1 MPRNDS
7 LFYFFSE
14 KMRLVLMAAVALR
27 IGCDGSSGNTVGMGS
42 SGSGGGA
49 TGGGGGTS
57 RAGIGRASSIPQFA
71 HVFIVLEENH
81 SYSDVLGVTD
91 LPESAAT
98 APEMT
103 EFFK

>member
-1 MPRNDS
+1 
-7 LFYFFSE
+7 
-14 KMRLVLMAAVALR
+14 
-27 IGCDGSSGNTVGMGS
+27 MGT

-49 TGGGGGTS
+49 AGGGGGTS
-57 RAGIGRASSIPQFA
+57 RGGIGQASSIPQFA

-91 LPESAAT
+91 LPGSAAT
-98 APEMT
+98 APDMR